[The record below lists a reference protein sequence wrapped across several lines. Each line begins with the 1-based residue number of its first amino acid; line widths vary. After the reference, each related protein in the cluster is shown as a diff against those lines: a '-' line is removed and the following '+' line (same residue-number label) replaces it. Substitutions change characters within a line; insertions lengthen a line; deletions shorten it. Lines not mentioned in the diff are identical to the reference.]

1 MSISHDPRSASANA
15 ASSAM
20 ITFQSYP
27 SLPTPA
33 FTLTHRCLYTIFL
46 SYIL

>member
-20 ITFQSYP
+20 ITFQSYLR
-27 SLPTPA
+27 LPTPA